1 MVAEIIGAIA
11 VVISLIYVGASINQ
25 NTNAIMVSNHQVLV
39 AMDMDK
45 NDWLR
50 DSEFASIY
58 ETAIEDTS
66 SLSPVQLRQF
76 STFVAN
82 TFNAWEF
89 AFITHDNGM
98 MNEDIWNGW
107 DGFYRAELK
116 QMGYLWFWNQGRE
129 GFSPEF
135 RSYVD
140 SILAED

>member
-1 MVAEIIGAIA
+1 
-11 VVISLIYVGASINQ
+11 
-25 NTNAIMVSNHQVLV
+25 MVSNHQALV
-39 AMDMDK
+39 VMDMDK

-82 TFNAWEF
+82 AFNAWEF

-107 DGFYRAELK
+107 DGFYRTELK